1 MPTSL
6 NATLKPARFALL
18 LGFGYVV
25 PSLLYIFASSTLTS
39 DIATDAET
47 AANIELLKGSLFV
60 IVSAMLIGGLAYWML
75 NLVQRRQTES
85 QRLREALLSAE
96 RRATTGLLSASVAHD
111 ARNELAVLKSNHQV
125 LVRNTSLTSLPPE
138 DLEDLYS
145 DQALAIE
152 RLEKL
157 TERLVEN
164 CRSSIGKSSEQ
175 ANVSELIRQAI
186 TALRSHTKLRNV
198 NLRQSLPNDLTLKT
212 YPILIHQIIINLV
225 LNAAEAIDAA
235 DVKEGIVEVL
245 VETQGQQV
253 IIEVHDNGP
262 GIPEEIRT
270 AVFDAFMTTKS
281 EGNGLGLLSVRA
293 CASSHEG
300 EVEIDDSDLGGARVR
315 VTLNPVGDAPFDS
328 ARFRR
333 AVLTASAEISLIA

>member
-125 LVRNTSLTSLPPE
+125 LVRNTSLSPE
-138 DLEDLYS
+138 DLEDLYN

-186 TALRSHTKLRNV
+186 TALRTHTKLRNV
-198 NLRQSLPNDLTLKT
+198 DLRQSLPNDLTLKT

-245 VETQGQQV
+245 VETRDQQV
-253 IIEVHDNGP
+253 IIEVH
-262 GIPEEIRT
+262 R
-270 AVFDAFMTTKS
+270 S
-281 EGNGLGLLSVRA
+281 E
-293 CASSHEG
+293 
-300 EVEIDDSDLGGARVR
+300 
-315 VTLNPVGDAPFDS
+315 
-328 ARFRR
+328 
-333 AVLTASAEISLIA
+333 